1 MSRPSGGRDEKR
13 VNQNGGD
20 PGGHHC
26 EPINTHSAT
35 AAQAAEGPEL
45 GPDSKLLSVLKRDS
59 QARRVDLTGTEYY
72 SEEGKTFQLHL
83 VGKIKQ
89 QLSADP
95 TLCPEYPSSL
105 GLTEFT
111 RRATEGALGRSS
123 RAIVES
129 RVLGVQ
135 TPGFTAAVR
144 LGAELL
150 RHCLDVGAAWCGPV
164 YLSSP
169 CDDSLAGI
177 FQAAGIQD
185 IRQYYYWDDKLR
197 CICLEKLLQD
207 LERAPEQSVVVLS
220 ASAHYPTGA
229 DLSQD
234 QWAVITQL
242 IMRRRLFPF
251 LLLPAQ
257 ALCYADLKWDAW
269 PVQLCASQGMELLCA
284 QSFSHCFGL
293 YGEAVG
299 HLLCVFKQSSLL
311 LSLQSQA
318 VKLVRSLWAWPS
330 VGGADVVATVLSNP
344 AHLAEWQGEVK
355 HMVERCKLIRDIL
368 REKLRLLGTP
378 GCWDHLT
385 QQGGLYCCIG
395 LNDQQVE
402 FLAKR
407 RHVYLLP
414 SGCLNVSAING
425 RNLKYIS
432 ESIHLALTTSP

>member
-1 MSRPSGGRDEKR
+1 MSRPSSGHDEKG
-13 VNQNGGD
+13 VNQNGD
-20 PGGHHC
+20 PGGHHSVFT
-26 EPINTHSAT
+26 NTHSA
-35 AAQAAEGPEL
+35 AAASSET
-45 GPDSKLLSVLKRDS
+45 KLLSAFKTVT
-59 QARRVDLTGTEYY
+59 QARKVYLGGREYY
-72 SEEGKTFQLHL
+72 SEEGKTFELRL

-95 TLCPEYPSSL
+95 TFCPEYPSSL

-111 RRATEGALGRSS
+111 RRATEVALGKSS
-123 RAIVES
+123 PAIVEN
-129 RVLGVQ
+129 RVLGIQ
-135 TPGFTAAVR
+135 TPSFSAAVR

-150 RHCLDVGAAWCGPV
+150 THWYNVRAVWCGPV

-177 FQAAGIQD
+177 FQAAGIED
-185 IRQYYYWDDKLR
+185 IREYYYWDDKQR
-197 CICLEKLLQD
+197 GVCLEKLLED

-229 DLSQD
+229 DLTQK
-234 QWAVITQL
+234 QWTVITQL

-257 ALCYADLKWDAW
+257 ALCYGDLNRDAW
-269 PVQLCASQGMELLCA
+269 PIQHFVSQGMELLCA

-299 HLLCVFKQSSLL
+299 HLLCILKQNSPL
-311 LSLQSQA
+311 LSVQSQA
-318 VKLVRSLWAWPS
+318 DRIVKSLWAQPS
-330 VGGADVVATVLSNP
+330 VGGAHVVAAVLSNP
-344 AHLAEWQGEVK
+344 AHLVEWQGEVK
-355 HMVERCKLIRDIL
+355 RMVERCMLIRDIL

-385 QQGGLYCCIG
+385 QQGGLFCCTG

-402 FLAKR
+402 FLSR
-407 RHVYLLP
+407 SRHVYLLP

-425 RNLKYIS
+425 HNLEYVTD
-432 ESIHLALTTSP
+432 SIHLALTTSL